1 MTDFFASDIV
11 VFSAIFL
18 LVALAAKKIG
28 SWFSMVGLPYI
39 TGYLL
44 TGMIA
49 GPFILDLLPSS
60 AVAELRYI
68 DELALGVIA
77 FVAGSELYLVEI
89 RARLN
94 TIATVTGSMLIIAMP
109 IIGVGLYALTGFLPF
124 AVDMGTT
131 GRVAIALLGG
141 AILLALSPASTI
153 AVIKETRAK
162 GPFTRTILGI
172 TVTMDVVIVVVF
184 AIAVAIASGLL
195 TGVGFNLSFAVIIV
209 VDLALAIGA
218 GIGVGWLLSQ
228 LFSSKLNRTVQ
239 MLLMLGIGYLIFLLA
254 FQLIDFSKTAL
265 PFELHAEPILIAM
278 IAGFYVTNFTQHR
291 DRFAH
296 MLHDVGPA
304 IYVAFFTLTGV
315 AVKLDLLADT
325 WPIALALFGLRA
337 GGIFLGSSVGGAL
350 AGETGVFR
358 RYAWLGLITQAG
370 IALGLAREVAVE
382 FPQLGDSF
390 ATLVVSVVVLNE
402 LLGPLLLKIA
412 LRNSGETAESG
423 ATEAARDAVIV
434 GIETQSLELARQ
446 LQSAGWYVTLVDTN
460 PIHVNLASNGSLVV
474 HHVAD
479 MTSISLEGLITR
491 ETDAVIALHE
501 FDASSLAVCEYAH
514 HIGVPRLIVR
524 LHDMSQVERF
534 RELGALVVDQASAM
548 VYLLEQSVRSPQTA
562 AMLLHQDSGREMVQ
576 ITVNNPDIDGT
587 LVRDLRLPI
596 DVLLLDVNRRG
607 NPIVPHGYTKL
618 QLKDEVTILGHGDS
632 LDEVVMK
639 MGY

>member
-1 MTDFFASDIV
+1 MSDFIASDIV

-28 SWFSMVGLPYI
+28 SWFSRVGLPYI

-89 RARLN
+89 RARLR
-94 TIATVTGSMLIIAMP
+94 TIGTVTGSMLIIAMP
-109 IIGVGLYALTGFLPF
+109 IISVGLYALTGFLPF

-162 GPFTRTILGI
+162 GSFTRTILGI
-172 TVTMDVVIVVVF
+172 TVTMDVVIVVIF
-184 AIAVAIASGLL
+184 AIAVAVASGLL
-195 TGVGFNLSFAVIIV
+195 TGVGFSLAFAALLVIDLGLAVI
-209 VDLALAIGA
+209 A

-228 LFSSKLNRTVQ
+228 LFSSKINRTAQ
-239 MLLMLGIGYLIFLLA
+239 MLLMLGIGYAVFVLA
-254 FQLIDFSKTAL
+254 FQLIEYSKTSL
-265 PFELHAEPILIAM
+265 PLELHAEPILIAM

-350 AGETGVFR
+350 AGETGAFR

-412 LRNSGETAESG
+412 LRNSGETAEAG

-434 GIETQSLELARQ
+434 GIEAQSLELARQ
-446 LQSAGWYVTLVDTN
+446 LQNAGWHVTLVDTN
-460 PIHVNLASNGSLVV
+460 PIHVNLAGNGSLVV
-474 HHVAD
+474 HHVSD
-479 MTSISLEGLITR
+479 MTSISMEGLITR

-524 LHDMSQVERF
+524 IHDMSQVDRF

-548 VYLLEQSVRSPQTA
+548 VYLLEQTVRSPQTA

-587 LVRDLRLPI
+587 LVRDLRLPT

-618 QLKDEVTILGHGDS
+618 HLKDEVTILGRGDS